1 MSVKVFRIV
10 LDGEVHEVEVEE
22 IREGASSAPRG
33 AAPAPAPRTAAPA
46 PVAAPA
52 PAPAPA
58 PAAAPVAAAGEEI
71 VSAPLQGT
79 VLSVNVTAGQ
89 SVRSGEVL
97 AVIEAM
103 KMENEVLASRDCTVK
118 EVCVTKGASVAAG
131 APLVKIG

>member
-1 MSVKVFRIV
+1 MSARVFRIV

-22 IREGASSAPRG
+22 IREGASAAPRAAAPAPRA
-33 AAPAPAPRTAAPA
+33 AAPAPAPVPAA
-46 PVAAPA
+46 
-52 PAPAPA
+52 APA

-89 SVRSGEVL
+89 SVKAGDVL

-103 KMENEVLASRDCTVK
+103 KMENEVLAARDCTVK

-131 APLVKIG
+131 APLVKVG